1 MAGAYTLYMLRLVFI
16 LLPLGL
22 DTLGVSVS
30 LGIRSRTEKY
40 GEERTRIAVPF
51 WLRSALL
58 FSLAE
63 TTMPLVGLA
72 IGFVASTLISGIMSI
87 VGALLLIGVGLWEFV
102 EEGIEQYQKRK
113 KRATVPRAVTPAKNT
128 RENPIFAWKQQ
139 LLIALSVSL
148 DELAIGFSFGAVSAN
163 LPRGER
169 LSPLVLCLYIG
180 IQGLVMA
187 LLGIAL
193 GRMLRY
199 RLKPVKEWSEL
210 LSSVLLI
217 GLGIWFL
224 VT

>member
-1 MAGAYTLYMLRLVFI
+1 MAGAYTLYMVRLVLI

-30 LGIRSRTEKY
+30 LGIRSTTEKN
-40 GEERTRIAVPF
+40 GEDRTRMTVPF

-58 FSLAE
+58 FALAE

-72 IGFVASTLISGIMSI
+72 LGFVASTLISGIMSV
-87 VGALLLIGVGLWEFV
+87 VGALLLIGVGLWELV
-102 EEGIEQYQKRK
+102 EEGREQYQKRK
-113 KRATVPRAVTPAKNT
+113 KRAKASFTVSHNKST
-128 RENPIFAWKQQ
+128 RENAAFAWKRQ
-139 LLIALSVSL
+139 LLLALSVSL
-148 DELAIGFSFGAVSAN
+148 DELAIGFSFGAVTAN
-163 LPRGER
+163 LPKGER
-169 LSPLVLCLYIG
+169 LSPLALCFYIG

-193 GRMLRY
+193 GRTLRH

-224 VT
+224 RT